1 MDASLHGRVDRAV
14 KVLDLRSN
22 GLQTSW
28 VRIPHPAPIFFQHN
42 NKFVIQIAMYILI
55 QYLNLDV
62 GVQYNV
68 HIIKLIIA
76 ETAQFYT

>member
-1 MDASLHGRVDRAV
+1 
-14 KVLDLRSN
+14 
-22 GLQTSW
+22 
-28 VRIPHPAPIFFQHN
+28 
-42 NKFVIQIAMYILI
+42 MYILI